1 MMKKKPRRD
10 KFKIYGDL
18 LTALYYS
25 PSAEKIVLTQIQVR
39 INVPYDRLKT
49 YIAEIKDLGLIQDE
63 DSLTLTE
70 KGLQYVQMYSR
81 VLDFMKRMGIP
92 YR

>member
-1 MMKKKPRRD
+1 MKKKPRRD

-18 LTALYYS
+18 LSALYYS
-25 PSAEKIVLTQIQVR
+25 SSAEKIVLTQIQAK
-39 INVPYDRLKT
+39 INVPYDRLKS
-49 YIAEIKDLGLIQDE
+49 YITETKDLGLIQDE

-70 KGLQYVQMYSR
+70 KGLQYVQMYNR

>member
-1 MMKKKPRRD
+1 MKKKPRRD

-18 LTALYYS
+18 LSALYYS
-25 PSAEKIVLTQIQVR
+25 SSAEKIVLTQIQVK

-49 YIAEIKDLGLIQDE
+49 YIKETKDLGLIQDE
-63 DSLTLTE
+63 GSLTLTK
-70 KGLQYVQMYSR
+70 KGLQYLKMYNR
-81 VLDFMKRMGIP
+81 ILDFMKRMGIP

>member
-1 MMKKKPRRD
+1 
-10 KFKIYGDL
+10 
-18 LTALYYS
+18 
-25 PSAEKIVLTQIQVR
+25 SAEKIVLTQIQTK

-49 YIAEIKDLGLIQDE
+49 YITEAKDLGLIQDE
-63 DSLTLTE
+63 NSLTLTE
-70 KGLQYVQMYSR
+70 KGFQYVQMYNR

>member
-1 MMKKKPRRD
+1 MKKKPRRD

>member
-1 MMKKKPRRD
+1 MKKKPRRD

-18 LTALYYS
+18 LSALYYS
-25 PSAEKIVLTQIQVR
+25 SGAEKIVLTHIQAK
-39 INVPYDRLKT
+39 INVPYDRLKA

-63 DSLTLTE
+63 NSLTLTE
-70 KGLQYVQMYSR
+70 KGVEYIRMYDR
-81 VLDFMKRMGIP
+81 VLDFMKRMGIA